1 VTIVFILVATT
12 VFPTFAVFGNLLR
25 FLGADPTQLE
35 RGPRSG

>member
-12 VFPTFAVFGNLLR
+12 VFAVFGNLLR

-35 RGPRSG
+35 RRPRSG